1 MAGNDLSTMTDDV
14 RNILTAPEIVAIDQ
28 DPAGQQ
34 GRRILRDGDV
44 DVWLRR
50 IGANGERA
58 IAVLNRGAVAREVR
72 IAFEDLG
79 VAAGAHVRVL
89 DPLQRTDVGG
99 SRRGIA
105 IPPTPVC
112 ATVSGV
118 PPPVP
123 RPTEGPPLPPPR
135 AGRA

>member
-72 IAFEDLG
+72 IAFEDLE
-79 VAAGAHVRVL
+79 VAAGAHVRVRDL
-89 DPLQRTDVGG
+89 WQRTDVGE
-99 SRRGIA
+99 SRREIVIA
-105 IPPTPVC
+105 TSPVS
-112 ATVSGV
+112 ATVLGV
-118 PPPVP
+118 IP
-123 RPTEGPPLPPPR
+123 R
-135 AGRA
+135 